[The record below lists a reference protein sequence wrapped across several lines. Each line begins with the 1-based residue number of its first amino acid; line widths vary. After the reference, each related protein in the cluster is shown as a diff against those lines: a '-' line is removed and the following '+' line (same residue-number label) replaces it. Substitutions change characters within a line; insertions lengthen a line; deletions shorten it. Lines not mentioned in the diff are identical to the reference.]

1 MLIKEVE
8 ISSFRSI
15 KHQVITN
22 IENILVLIGKNNSGK
37 SALLQAINAF
47 WGNYNI
53 DEDDFYKNKDTIANE
68 IEIRVVFYIDE
79 SFYSKVIDSEK
90 LGIKFFVS
98 TKTMYNKNKEK
109 FENKSYEEIEQLI
122 ENKNYD
128 EIIKYYGDCIN
139 DLLKISDS
147 QFSIKMKYVKGD
159 KSPKYYN
166 IIDEEIKSFT
176 SILPG
181 ISFIDDDRNF
191 LEEENCQKKSK
202 SGDIF
207 NNLILNIEK
216 QSISSN
222 LNKIYKK
229 NTKDLT
235 VNDLKMLLQNK
246 VQNDI
251 SNIEN
256 TITTIFN
263 ENYSENLKIKYES
276 DIDLTKS
283 INIST
288 KMYNEL
294 IKNDIRVSNVG
305 AGIRSIYILSLLQ
318 AYNDVFEKSGNIF
331 LIEEPEL
338 YLHPELQIK
347 MAEILYEI
355 SKTNQVIYT
364 THTTMMTNNI
374 NISQIRKVTYEQ
386 PTLES
391 NYGLT
396 TIDEIIKEL
405 GYSTKDILNVDFVFL
420 LEGKQDVYRLKMVI
434 EKFYDVDVNRISFVA
449 CNSCSNL
456 KTFATL
462 KFLECTTWKE
472 NFAIIRDMD
481 SKREDILINE
491 IIEKCKSHSID
502 EDVIKNKLLITKYNS
517 MEGYFCD
524 INIIKKI
531 SEKSDEELRL
541 KIIQCLDKNKI
552 QILQD
557 IKNKNSNDISRYKE
571 IEDTLYNMRSNNFS
585 ELYEEIKKFVR
596 GHNLYN
602 VLELRKI
609 QDYDRKYIFNSD
621 EEIFTDILEFLD
633 KQKFFKEKRKDK
645 NGI

>member
-1 MLIKEVE
+1 MIIKEIE
-8 ISSFRSI
+8 ISNFRSI
-15 KHQVITN
+15 KHQVINN
-22 IENILVLIGKNNSGK
+22 IENVLVLIGKNNSGK

-47 WGNYNI
+47 WGNYSI
-53 DEDDFYKNKDTIANE
+53 DEDDFYKNRDIITNE
-68 IEIRVVFYIDE
+68 MEIKISFGIDDNFYKEI
-79 SFYSKVIDSEK
+79 INNEK
-90 LGIKFFVS
+90 LGINFFIG
-98 TKTMYNKNKEK
+98 TKTAYNKNREK
-109 FENKSYEEIEQLI
+109 FGNKTFEEIEQIL

-128 EIIKYYGDCIN
+128 EIRDYYNECLD
-139 DLLKISDS
+139 DLLNIKNA
-147 QFSIKMKYVKGD
+147 QFAIKMKYIKSD
-159 KSPKYYN
+159 KNPKYYN
-166 IIDEEIKSFT
+166 ISDEEIKSFT
-176 SILPG
+176 NVLPG

-216 QSISSN
+216 HDSMSKLSEV
-222 LNKIYKK
+222 YEK

-235 VNDLKMLLQNK
+235 VSDLKMLLQNK

-256 TITTIFN
+256 TITAIFN
-263 ENYSENLKIKYES
+263 ENYNDSLRIKYES
-276 DIDLTKS
+276 DIDLSKS

-288 KMYNEL
+288 KIYNEL
-294 IKNDIRVSNVG
+294 IENNIKVSNIG
-305 AGIRSIYILSLLQ
+305 SGIRSIYILSLLQ
-318 AYNDVFEKSGNIF
+318 AYNDVFKEKGNIF

-347 MAEILYEI
+347 MSEILYEI

-374 NISQIRKVTYEQ
+374 NVSNIRKVKYENS
-386 PTLES
+386 ES
-391 NYGLT
+391 IYELT

-420 LEGKQDVYRLKMVI
+420 LEGKQDVDRIKLI
-434 EKFYDVDVNRISFVA
+434 LEKFYNVDINRINFVH

-481 SKREDILINE
+481 SKREELLIRE
-491 IIEKCKSHSID
+491 MIEKCKEHSID
-502 EDVIKNKLLITKYNS
+502 EDTIKDKLLITKYNS
-517 MEGYFCD
+517 MEGYFC
-524 INIIKKI
+524 NIDMIKRI
-531 SEKSDEELRL
+531 SGKSDKELKSRIL
-541 KIIQCLDKNKI
+541 QCLDDNKI
-552 QILQD
+552 KILQD
-557 IKNKNSNDISRYKE
+557 IKNKNSNDISRYNE
-571 IEDTLYNMRSNNFS
+571 IEDILYDTRSNNFG
-585 ELYEEIKKFVR
+585 ELYEKIRKFVR

-602 VLELRKI
+602 ALELRKI
-609 QDYDRKYIFNSD
+609 ENYDNIYINNSQED
-621 EEIFTDILEFLD
+621 IFKDILEFLD
-633 KQKFFKEKRKDK
+633 KQRFFNGKRKEE
-645 NGI
+645 